1 MKLIAKGDRKVLDIY
16 STFYKTD
23 ATLEEIEKAGV
34 TKFSMYHKN
43 FLPFSSQWNMKMYMY
58 NIHMKYVYM
67 YVLCMICKRLYEWYE

>member
-43 FLPFSSQWNMKMYMY
+43 FLPFSSQ
-58 NIHMKYVYM
+58 
-67 YVLCMICKRLYEWYE
+67 